1 MITVNR
7 LRELAIEVKQL
18 IPEIKKTLIVVDDTQ
33 FLKILK
39 DYEIYTDILFVIV
52 LPDYNIK
59 AKNQDVYKWNN
70 NMGFF
75 ILEKYVH
82 KDLDDEEKLDIH
94 ERTAQVMKKFVQ
106 GYLLGGFQDSNVCGI
121 FDDIVADSI
130 SISPVWEKAQT
141 NGYEITFDMY
151 GTT

>member
-39 DYEIYTDILFVIV
+39 DYEINTDILFVIV

-59 AKNQDVYKWNN
+59 SKNQDVYKWNN